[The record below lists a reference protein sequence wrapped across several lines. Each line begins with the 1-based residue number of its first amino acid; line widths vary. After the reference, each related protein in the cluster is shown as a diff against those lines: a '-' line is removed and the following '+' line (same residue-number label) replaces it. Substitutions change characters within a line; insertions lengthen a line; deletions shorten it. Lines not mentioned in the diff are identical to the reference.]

1 VEGRRVSRPRAV
13 LFDFDGTLIDSAPD
27 IHAATN
33 LLLARQGL
41 GPLTLAQVKSM
52 IGHGVRKL
60 VERAYAA
67 CGRPLDDAELDAEFA
82 TMMEIYFSHLT
93 VLTRL
98 MPGAREAVDALRAD
112 GVALALVTNKPQ
124 RFSEAILDHLGLL
137 DAFGAVIGGDAG
149 YVKKPAPDMLL
160 AALERL
166 GVAAGEAAMIGD
178 SGADVESARAA
189 GLPVV
194 IVEGGYTTVPA
205 AELGADAVVASLD
218 EVMSALRELD
228 FGDIRV

>member
-1 VEGRRVSRPRAV
+1 VSRPRAV

-124 RFSEAILDHLGLL
+124 RFSEAILDHFGLL

-218 EVMSALRELD
+218 EVVSALRELD

>member
-1 VEGRRVSRPRAV
+1 VSRPRAV
-13 LFDFDGTLIDSAPD
+13 LLDFDGTLIDSAPD

-67 CGRPLDDAELDAEFA
+67 CGRPLDDAALDAEFA

-124 RFSEAILDHLGLL
+124 RFSEAILDHFGLL

-218 EVMSALRELD
+218 EVVSALRELD

>member
-1 VEGRRVSRPRAV
+1 MSRPRAV

-124 RFSEAILDHLGLL
+124 RFSEAILDHFGLL

-218 EVMSALRELD
+218 EVVSALRELD